1 MGPRII
7 SVCSGKG
14 GVGKTNLVA
23 NLALALTQSQ
33 KRIVVL
39 DANLGL
45 GNISVLLGLTP
56 QYTLEHLIK
65 GEKNLADITMMGPG
79 GMMILPASS
88 GIQELVALKDHQKM
102 SLLEEL
108 DLLPQPPDIFLIDTG
123 SGISSNVLYFNM
135 LAEESIVLVTPEL
148 PSIRSAYALI
158 KILFRKYKKKHFWLL
173 INQVACSGQ
182 AIELFTQIS
191 KLVDYFLV
199 GLSIDYLGFIPFD
212 PSLPVAVKKQRLVL
226 EMDPQAPSS
235 CSFRAVAKT
244 LGEIRPSNG
253 LNGNVQLFLRH
264 FIHFR
269 HSDLKKN
276 VLNDRDKSH
285 FSTLFPM
292 DGLKS
297 FGEVSD

>member
-1 MGPRII
+1 MGPRVI

-14 GVGKTNLVA
+14 GVGKTNVVA

-39 DANLGL
+39 DADLGL
-45 GNISVLLGLTP
+45 GNVNVLLGLTP
-56 QYTLEHLIK
+56 QYTVEHFIK
-65 GEKNLADITMMGPG
+65 GEKNLSDITMMGPG

-88 GIQELVALKDHQKM
+88 GIQELVTLKDHQKM

-108 DLLPQPPDIFLIDTG
+108 DLLPQIPDIFLIDTG

-148 PSIRSAYALI
+148 PSITSAYALI
-158 KILFRKYKKKHFWLL
+158 KILLTRHKKRHFWLL
-173 INQVACSGQ
+173 INQVANSSQ

-191 KLVDYFLV
+191 KLVDHSLA

-212 PSLPVAVKKQRLVL
+212 PRLPVAVKKQRLVL
-226 EMDPQAPSS
+226 EMDPEAPSS

-244 LGEIRPSNG
+244 LGEIRSSKG
-253 LNGNVQLFLRH
+253 INGNVQLFLRH
-264 FIHFR
+264 
-269 HSDLKKN
+269 
-276 VLNDRDKSH
+276 SH
-285 FSTLFPM
+285 NSGTPI
-292 DGLKS
+292 
-297 FGEVSD
+297 

>member
-1 MGPRII
+1 MGPRVI

-14 GVGKTNLVA
+14 GVGKTNVVA

-39 DANLGL
+39 DADLGL
-45 GNISVLLGLTP
+45 GNINVLLGLTP
-56 QYTLEHLIK
+56 QYTVEHLIK
-65 GEKNLADITMMGPG
+65 GEKNLSDIAMMGPG

-88 GIQELVALKDHQKM
+88 GIQELVTLKDHQKI

-108 DLLPQPPDIFLIDTG
+108 DLLPQIPDIFLIDTG
-123 SGISSNVLYFNM
+123 SGISSNALYFNM

-148 PSIRSAYALI
+148 PSIAAAYALI
-158 KILFRKYKKKHFWLL
+158 KILLTRHKKKHFWLL
-173 INQVACSGQ
+173 INQVANSSQ

-191 KLVDYFLV
+191 KLVDHFLA

-212 PSLPVAVKKQRLVL
+212 PRLPVAVKKQRLVL
-226 EMDPQAPSS
+226 EMDPEAPSS

-244 LGEIRPSNG
+244 LGESRSSKG

-264 FIHFR
+264 FSQFR
-269 HSDLKKN
+269 NSDLKIECTK
-276 VLNDRDKSH
+276 
-285 FSTLFPM
+285 
-292 DGLKS
+292 
-297 FGEVSD
+297 